1 MGRRIGCVLAI
12 SAWSAVACTPAIIG
26 PSYTMEVRLADGR
39 PVRCAVNQP
48 MAPVMSPGTSAPLT
62 TRERNEAE
70 VLAAAVAGRAA
81 CAVSDAL
88 HGAGH
93 PMRRAAGLT
102 AGEGMTARPAQYT
115 PGISRHVRA
124 Q

>member
-12 SAWSAVACTPAIIG
+12 SVWSAVACTPVIVG

-48 MAPVMSPGTSAPLT
+48 MAPVMAPGTSAPLT

-70 VLAAAVAGRAA
+70 VLATQPLRLQVGPRAPYPTPYTA
-81 CAVSDAL
+81 PDIRCIAL
-88 HGAGH
+88 
-93 PMRRAAGLT
+93 
-102 AGEGMTARPAQYT
+102 PA
-115 PGISRHVRA
+115 
-124 Q
+124 